1 MTESVF
7 NADSI
12 PVLALGY
19 RFQWEPAQNCNVL
32 LYPEGMV
39 KLNGAAGEILQRISE
54 KKQTV
59 AELIAE
65 LKTAFDGADLGDDVY
80 QFLEEAYNNDWI
92 RPE

>member
-1 MTESVF
+1 MSDPVF
-7 NADSI
+7 TASSI

-39 KLNGAAGEILQRISE
+39 KLNGAAGEILKRISE
-54 KKQTV
+54 NKQTV

-65 LKTAFDGADLGDDVY
+65 LKVAFNGADLDDDVY
-80 QFLEEAYNNDWI
+80 RFLEEAYDHDWI
-92 RPE
+92 RAE